1 MKHLWRLLTLGGALA
16 FVGCADSPSA
26 PATASLALADV
37 PTTIVVPRIRGSEA
51 GTFEFD
57 AERIRRIVE
66 SDDPHT
72 GENCFDVCDG
82 DGGSNDPGGGDVPD
96 DGIPTP
102 TILAAYTEA
111 HFERDIFKGHAEM
124 TYQFAD
130 HASQEMTLMTARMD
144 GSTLGSMKF
153 SSGKIWPLPQL
164 VAQGLITDGSIFGP
178 QCDGRGTAISQH
190 GISITV
196 ATRTYGVSG
205 PSQSP
210 MMYQAK
216 CQPVSESG
224 GQTRTETAGYTPTGG
239 LRICYRL
246 DHYSSLGEYI
256 YTETLYC
263 YDTYNAT

>member
-1 MKHLWRLLTLGGALA
+1 
-16 FVGCADSPSA
+16 V
-26 PATASLALADV
+26 ADV
-37 PTTIVVPRIRGSEA
+37 PATIVVPIIRGSEA
-51 GTFEFD
+51 GGFEFD
-57 AERIRRIVE
+57 AEGIRRLVQP
-66 SDDPHT
+66 DDPHS
-72 GENCFDVCDG
+72 GENCFDICDG
-82 DGGSNDPGGGDVPD
+82 GGGTTDPGGTDPSTD
-96 DGIPTP
+96 TGIPTP

-130 HASQEMTLMTARMD
+130 HASQDMTLMTARQD

-164 VAQGLITDGSIFGP
+164 SAQGLITEGSIFGP
-178 QCDGRGTAISQH
+178 QCDGRGTAVSQH
-190 GISITV
+190 AISIT
-196 ATRTYGVSG
+196 AASRTYGVSG

-210 MMYQAK
+210 MMYQSK

-246 DHYSSLGEYI
+246 DHYSSEGQYI